1 MTIQIDGT
9 NTLNKGAELMLY
21 AVLQQ
26 IERNCP
32 TSNVIYNPSNRDK
45 TDISYVPENINLKKR
60 WIQAKGRYPEAIFRK
75 LGLNYSY
82 FTSKHPLK
90 NIDVMFDAGGFQFSD
105 QWSYS
110 NERLRV
116 METYYSKL
124 KAYGTKLIFLPQA
137 LGPFESKSGKKTVE
151 ILKKYADVVIA
162 REPVSYDFMIE
173 AGFPKTKLWL
183 YPDFTL
189 RVRIDNISHSRDVT
203 GGACFIPNKKMLTHT
218 TSKKETYLKLFRSL
232 INISKE
238 RGLNPFLLNHEG
250 KGDYDICLRIAE
262 GLDFKLP
269 ILTNLNAYEV
279 KSVIGKSLFVVSSRF
294 HGVASSLNQGVPC
307 LATSWNHKYG
317 ELFKDFGIYDSI
329 LKVEDKSFDDN
340 VNLFMSFLNEESME
354 KQRATLKSKRAEI
367 GDRIDEMWDKI
378 WNTIE
383 N

>member
-1 MTIQIDGT
+1 
-9 NTLNKGAELMLY
+9 
-21 AVLQQ
+21 
-26 IERNCP
+26 
-32 TSNVIYNPSNRDK
+32 
-45 TDISYVPENINLKKR
+45 
-60 WIQAKGRYPEAIFRK
+60 
-75 LGLNYSY
+75 
-82 FTSKHPLK
+82 
-90 NIDVMFDAGGFQFSD
+90 
-105 QWSYS
+105 
-110 NERLRV
+110 
-116 METYYSKL
+116 
-124 KAYGTKLIFLPQA
+124 
-137 LGPFESKSGKKTVE
+137 
-151 ILKKYADVVIA
+151 
-162 REPVSYDFMIE
+162 
-173 AGFPKTKLWL
+173 
-183 YPDFTL
+183 
-189 RVRIDNISHSRDVT
+189 
-203 GGACFIPNKKMLTHT
+203 
-218 TSKKETYLKLFRSL
+218 
-232 INISKE
+232 ISKE